1 MPRPLT
7 AADKPPEVG
16 DVLYGESGVPL
27 AVGTVLGG
35 NASEGYRVVKPY
47 DNPGRWFTI
56 ASWWR
61 YAYRADGG
69 SVTTEEERR
78 S

>member
-7 AADKPPEVG
+7 AADRVPQVG

-47 DNPGRWFTI
+47 DNPGRWFTV
-56 ASWWR
+56 APWWR
-61 YAYRADGG
+61 YRFRADNGP
-69 SVTTEEERR
+69 VIVED
-78 S
+78 